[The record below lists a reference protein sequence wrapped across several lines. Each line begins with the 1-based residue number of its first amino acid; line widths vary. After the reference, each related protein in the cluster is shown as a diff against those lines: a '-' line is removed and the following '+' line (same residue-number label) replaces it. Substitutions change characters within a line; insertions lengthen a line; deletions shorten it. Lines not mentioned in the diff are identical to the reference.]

1 MTVSIVG
8 LVVVV
13 VPTLNLSILKKNIF
27 TTTTTTT
34 TSTTNLFL
42 ISFYIYYL

>member
-1 MTVSIVG
+1 MPVRIVG
-8 LVVVV
+8 LVVV
-13 VPTLNLSILKKNIF
+13 VPTLNLSILKKNIII
-27 TTTTTTT
+27 TTTTT

>member
-34 TSTTNLFL
+34 STTNLFL